1 MCGENE
7 GADQLRSYWEAD
19 LRLCFRIIMQNVVF
33 LMWWLNKS
41 KYHTF
46 LVLDVIEILT
56 EH

>member
-1 MCGENE
+1 MCGENK
-7 GADQLRSYWEAD
+7 GADQIRSYCEAD

-46 LVLDVIEILT
+46 LVLDVIEI
-56 EH
+56 